1 MQNYG
6 RTSMGCQWVYEH
18 FWLYTQ
24 ENYAILTT
32 KLIVVMSFTASQ
44 TQEIRE
50 TLAQIGLSDQ
60 EQRAYMT
67 LLELGVVTAT
77 PLAQALS
84 IPLTTAQSLLQR
96 LAKRGI
102 VHVSKR
108 KTRSVYEA
116 KDPVVFK
123 NLLEQSLR
131 DIGGVIPLLRSLK
144 ADEVTPAKIR
154 VYQRDRVTDIF
165 RQALTSKEKL
175 VYEIVSARS
184 LQALLGERFHFS
196 RRRVEAGVRLKSLR
210 VEAHELKKYS
220 GAQHQ
225 RELREAKFLPREF
238 CFTATVLFW
247 DATVALLTD
256 EKEGG
261 AVIIQSAALALMM
274 RQVFDL
280 LWSVSR
286 KMETA

>member
-1 MQNYG
+1 MN
-6 RTSMGCQWVYEH
+6 C
-18 FWLYTQ
+18 
-24 ENYAILTT
+24 
-32 KLIVVMSFTASQ
+32 IVVMSFTASQ

-50 TLAQIGLSDQ
+50 TLAQIGLSEQ
-60 EQRAYMT
+60 EQRAYTT

-77 PLAQALS
+77 PVAQALS

-131 DIGGVIPLLRSLK
+131 DIGNVIPLLRSLK
-144 ADEVTPAKIR
+144 TDELTPSKIR

-165 RQALTSKEKL
+165 RQALTSKEKM

-196 RRRVEAGVRLKSLR
+196 RRRIEAGVHLKSLR

-220 GAQHQ
+220 HATHQ
-225 RELREAKFLPREF
+225 RELREAKFLPRDF
-238 CFTATVLFW
+238 DFTSSVLFW
-247 DATVALLTD
+247 DTTVAFLTD
-256 EKEGG
+256 EKEGN
-261 AVIIQSAALALMM
+261 AVVIQSAALSLMM
-274 RQVFDL
+274 RQMFEL

>member
-1 MQNYG
+1 
-6 RTSMGCQWVYEH
+6 
-18 FWLYTQ
+18 
-24 ENYAILTT
+24 
-32 KLIVVMSFTASQ
+32 MSFTASQ

-50 TLAQIGLSDQ
+50 TLAQIGLSEQ
-60 EQRAYMT
+60 EQRAYRT

-77 PLAQALS
+77 PVAQALS

-102 VHVSKR
+102 VHVSRR

-131 DIGGVIPLLRSLK
+131 DIGNVIPLLRSLK
-144 ADEVTPAKIR
+144 TDELTPSKIR

-165 RQALTSKEKL
+165 RQALTSKEKM

-196 RRRVEAGVRLKSLR
+196 RRRIEVGVHLKSLR

-220 GAQHQ
+220 QVTHQ
-225 RELREAKFLPREF
+225 RELREAKFLPRDF
-238 CFTATVLFW
+238 DFTSSVLFW
-247 DATVALLTD
+247 DTTVAFLTD
-256 EKEGG
+256 EKEGN
-261 AVIIQSAALALMM
+261 AVVIQSAALSLMM
-274 RQVFDL
+274 RQMFEL